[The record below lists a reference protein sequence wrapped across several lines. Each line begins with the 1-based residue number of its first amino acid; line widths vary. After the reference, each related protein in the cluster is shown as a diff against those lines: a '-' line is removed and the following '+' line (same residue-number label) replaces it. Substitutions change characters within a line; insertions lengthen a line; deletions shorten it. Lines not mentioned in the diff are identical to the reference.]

1 MSVAVPST
9 APAFLSVRAV
19 TELARTMRHLDDPAA
34 TVEETD
40 LEDRSMDIFEV
51 ISELEAASAV
61 ITALTAAM
69 AFPIG
74 RVSAEVPALTE

>member
-1 MSVAVPST
+1 
-9 APAFLSVRAV
+9 
-19 TELARTMRHLDDPAA
+19 MRHLDDPAA